1 MQFKVYFPGTGKNI
15 MKTKSKQGKV
25 NKDVKEVFL
34 TFFKNK
40 KTTYVTLNVTV

>member
-1 MQFKVYFPGTGKNI
+1 

-40 KTTYVTLNVTV
+40 STKAPPLY